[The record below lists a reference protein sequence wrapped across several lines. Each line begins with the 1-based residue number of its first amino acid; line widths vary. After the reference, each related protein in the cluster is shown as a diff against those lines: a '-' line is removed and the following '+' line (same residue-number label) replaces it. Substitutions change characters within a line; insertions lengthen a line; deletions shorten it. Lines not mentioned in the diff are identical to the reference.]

1 MLRLLPRLLVGAIGV
16 LGVIGLL
23 RIWTD
28 PAIPAA
34 TLGLSP
40 LGGLGL
46 ATLRA
51 DVGGFFGG
59 MGVFA
64 LAAAIRN
71 DRRLATVPLVLVSLA
86 LAGRLIT
93 AGTDGLPP
101 DMVMPMAVEAVLAV
115 LLAIGRRTLGTR
127 G

>member
-1 MLRLLPRLLVGAIGV
+1 MLRLLPRVLIGAIGV
-16 LGVIGLL
+16 LALIGAL
-23 RIWTD
+23 RIWAD

-40 LGGLGL
+40 IGGLGL

-59 MGVFA
+59 MGAFA

-71 DRRLATVPLVLVSLA
+71 DRRLATVPLALVSLA
-86 LAGRLIT
+86 LTGRLIT
-93 AGTDGLPP
+93 AGMEGLAPN
-101 DMVMPMAVEAVLAV
+101 MVMPMAVEATLAV

-127 G
+127 

>member
-1 MLRLLPRLLVGAIGV
+1 MLRLLPRLLIGA
-16 LGVIGLL
+16 LGAFAIFGAL
-23 RIWTD
+23 RIWID
-28 PAIPAA
+28 PTLPAV

-40 LGGLGL
+40 VGGLGL
-46 ATLRA
+46 ASLRA

-64 LAAAIRN
+64 LAAAIRD
-71 DRRLATVPLVLVSLA
+71 DRRLVTVPLVLVGLA

-93 AGTDGLPP
+93 AGLEGLAP
-101 DMVMPMAVEAVLAV
+101 DMLLPIVVEAALAT
-115 LLAIGRRTLGTR
+115 LFAFGRRTLGA

>member
-1 MLRLLPRLLVGAIGV
+1 MLRLLPRVLIGAIGV
-16 LGVIGLL
+16 LALIGAL
-23 RIWTD
+23 RIWAD

-40 LGGLGL
+40 IGGLGL

-59 MGVFA
+59 MGAFA

-71 DRRLATVPLVLVSLA
+71 DRRLVTVPLALVSLA
-86 LAGRLIT
+86 LTGRLIT
-93 AGTDGLPP
+93 AGMEGLAPN
-101 DMVMPMAVEAVLAV
+101 MVMPMAVEATLAV

-127 G
+127 

>member
-1 MLRLLPRLLVGAIGV
+1 MRRLLPRLLVGALGALALIGA
-16 LGVIGLL
+16 L

-40 LGGLGL
+40 IGGLGL

-59 MGVFA
+59 MGAFA

-71 DRRLATVPLVLVSLA
+71 DRRLVTVPLVLVSLA
-86 LAGRLIT
+86 LVGRLIT
-93 AGTDGLPP
+93 AGVEGLAPN
-101 DMVMPMAVEAVLAV
+101 MVMPMAVEATLAV

-127 G
+127 

>member
-1 MLRLLPRLLVGAIGV
+1 MLRLLPRLLVGALGV
-16 LGVIGLL
+16 LALIGAL

-40 LGGLGL
+40 IGGLGL

-59 MGVFA
+59 MGAFA

-71 DRRLATVPLVLVSLA
+71 DRRLVTAPLVLVSLA
-86 LAGRLIT
+86 LTGRLIT
-93 AGTDGLPP
+93 AGIEGLAPE
-101 DMVMPMAVEAVLAV
+101 MVLPIVVEAALAV
-115 LLAIGRRTLGTR
+115 ILVFGRRFLGVR
-127 G
+127 

>member
-1 MLRLLPRLLVGAIGV
+1 MLRLLPRLLVGALGV
-16 LGVIGLL
+16 LALIGLL
-23 RIWTD
+23 RLWTD

-40 LGGLGL
+40 IGGLGL

-51 DVGGFFGG
+51 DVAGFFGG
-59 MGVFA
+59 MGAFA

-71 DRRLATVPLVLVSLA
+71 DRRLVTVPLVLVSLA
-86 LAGRLIT
+86 LVGRLIT
-93 AGTDGLPP
+93 AGMEGLAP
-101 DMVMPMAVEAVLAV
+101 DMVMPMAVEATLAV

-127 G
+127 

>member
-16 LGVIGLL
+16 LALIGAL

-40 LGGLGL
+40 IGGLGL

-59 MGVFA
+59 MGAFA

-71 DRRLATVPLVLVSLA
+71 DRRLVTVPLVLVSLA
-86 LAGRLIT
+86 LVGRLIT
-93 AGTDGLPP
+93 AGVEGLAPN
-101 DMVMPMAVEAVLAV
+101 MVMPMAVEATLAV

-127 G
+127 